1 MNYDDIIN
9 LPHYV
14 SAKRPQMSMEDRAA
28 QFSPFAALVG
38 YEDGIA
44 ETNRQVE
51 QFAELNED
59 YLQELDEKLLYIQ
72 GRIDER
78 PLAEITYF
86 EPDGTKRGGAYKT
99 VRGNVKRIDR
109 DKRQVVFSDKRAV
122 SLNLITAINLAE
134 QC

>member
-51 QFAELNED
+51 QLAELNED
-59 YLQELDEKLLYIQ
+59 YLQELDEKLQYIQ
-72 GRIDER
+72 RRIDEC

-86 EPDGTKRGGAYKT
+86 EPDETKRGGAYKT
-99 VRGNVKRIDR
+99 VRGNVKRIDG
-109 DKRQVVFSDKRAV
+109 DKRQIVFSDKRTI
-122 SLNLITAINLAE
+122 SLNLITAIRI
-134 QC
+134 

>member
-51 QFAELNED
+51 QLAELNED
-59 YLQELDEKLLYIQ
+59 YLQELDEKLQYIQ
-72 GRIDER
+72 RRIDEC

-86 EPDGTKRGGAYKT
+86 EPDGVKRGGAYKT
-99 VRGNVKRIDR
+99 VRGNVKRIDG
-109 DKRQVVFSDKRAV
+109 DKRQIVFSDKRTI
-122 SLNLITAINLAE
+122 SLNLIAAIRI
-134 QC
+134 

>member
-51 QFAELNED
+51 QLAELNED
-59 YLQELDEKLLYIQ
+59 YLQELDEKLQYIQ
-72 GRIDER
+72 RRIDEC

-86 EPDGTKRGGAYKT
+86 EPDGVKRGGAYKT
-99 VRGNVKRIDR
+99 VRGNVKRIDG
-109 DKRQVVFSDKRAV
+109 DKRQIVFSDKRTI
-122 SLNLITAINLAE
+122 SLNLITAIRI
-134 QC
+134 

>member
-44 ETNRQVE
+44 EANRQVE
-51 QFAELNED
+51 QLAELDEN
-59 YLQELDEKLLYIQ
+59 YLQELDEKLQYI
-72 GRIDER
+72 REHIAER
-78 PLAEITYF
+78 PFAEITYF
-86 EPDGTKRGGAYKT
+86 EPDGAKRGGSYKT

-109 DKRQVVFSDKRAV
+109 DKRQIVFSDKRTI
-122 SLNLITAINLAE
+122 SLNLITAIRI
-134 QC
+134 